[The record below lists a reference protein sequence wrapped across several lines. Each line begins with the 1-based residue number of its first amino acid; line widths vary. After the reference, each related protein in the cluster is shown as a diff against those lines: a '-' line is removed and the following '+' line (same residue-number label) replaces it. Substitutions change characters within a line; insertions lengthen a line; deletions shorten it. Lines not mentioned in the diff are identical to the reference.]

1 MKILIKITAFS
12 LILFA
17 VSACGGGGSDDKS
30 SAQDIPARDNID
42 GNAVTNRSVVSLNGV
57 VAIKQAGELP
67 AASNADEAPNLQL
80 DNVTLTSGPDQ
91 AYILTVSIAT
101 APGEDVASI
110 LIKVDGADTYF
121 ELLPA
126 ESSEQSIA
134 RAVPSDFDT
143 SFTIEM
149 AIEDDL
155 VDVPFCIDIRAV
167 DSVSLVSEVY
177 ASCPLEASKGEDAR
191 FTRIF
196 LEDRVFASTGENTT
210 HNQFVFF
217 EDGSGSIRFA
227 PNEDNDFS
235 QNDLNPLIWEITNR
249 RLTFTETGDFAVYN
263 WILTPTL
270 IDENGADF
278 TYEVASSDGDS
289 EAGAGIME
297 AKNAGATLAGFSV
310 AYFEGR
316 VFELFSSEGGTVTA
330 TFLSNSQGSVTFPP
344 GEYNN
349 FDPDDTNPIIWS
361 VDDSG
366 NLRFT
371 ETDSDGEEDETVISP
386 RNVSQNLSFGAYT
399 VVSTSGYSD
408 NGQVV
413 LIGQ

>member
-1 MKILIKITAFS
+1 MKTLIKCIYIFVILIS
-12 LILFA
+12 
-17 VSACGGGGSDDKS
+17 VSACGGGSGDKS
-30 SAQDIPARDNID
+30 SAQDNPARDNID
-42 GNAVTNRSVVSLNGV
+42 GNAVTNGSVVSLNGV

-91 AYILTVSIAT
+91 AYILTISIAT

-177 ASCPLEASKGEDAR
+177 ASCPLEASKGEGAR
-191 FTRIF
+191 FTRNF
-196 LEDRVFASTGENTT
+196 LEDRVFASTGENSD
-210 HNQFVFF
+210 QSQLLFF
-217 EDGSGSIRFA
+217 ENGSGSIRFT

-235 QNDLNPLIWEITNR
+235 QNDISPIIWEISNR
-249 RLTFTETGDFAVYN
+249 RLIFTEIDDFGGSYD

-289 EAGAGIME
+289 EAGAGSMD
-297 AKNAGATLAGFSV
+297 AKNPGATLAGFSV
-310 AYFEGR
+310 GYFEGR
-316 VFELFSSEGGTVTA
+316 VFELFSSEGGTATA
-330 TFLSNSQGSVTFPP
+330 TFLSNSQGSVTYPP

-349 FDPDDTNPIIWS
+349 FNPDDTNPIIWS
-361 VDDSG
+361 VDSG

-371 ETDSDGEEDETVISP
+371 EADSDGEEDETVISP

-399 VVSTSGYSD
+399 VVSTSGYSG